1 MKKIDKV
8 TRVIL
13 KGAKLIVIAVVS
25 VALMGMLFL
34 TGVNL
39 YMKQSVKKRILTV
52 EAAAEL
58 AEVDCILVLG
68 ASVYGDSP
76 SPMLADRVQRGVD
89 VYKAGGG
96 TTKLLMSGDHGGE
109 YYDEVNVMKKY
120 AKDEGVPS
128 EDIFMDHAGFSTY
141 DSMYRARSVFGAKKV
156 IIVTQRYHLYRAVYI
171 AKKLGRD
178 AYGVA
183 AEDISYGGQ
192 TKRDIREFFARG
204 KDFVVGYL
212 KPKSTIGG
220 GHIDLAGNGDVT
232 NDKE

>member
-8 TRVIL
+8 TRAIL

-58 AEVDCILVLG
+58 NDVDCILVLG

-109 YYDEVNVMKKY
+109 YYDEVNVMKQY
-120 AKDEGVPS
+120 ALDQGIPEK
-128 EDIFMDHAGFSTY
+128 DIFMDHAGFSTY
-141 DSMYRARSVFGAKKV
+141 ESMCRAREIFGIDKM
-156 IIVTQRYHLYRAVYI
+156 IIVTQKYHLPRAVYL
-171 AKKLGRD
+171 ARKLGIE
-178 AYGVA
+178 AYGIA
-183 AEDISYGGQ
+183 SDYRNFGGQ
-192 TKRDIREFFARG
+192 FYRDCREVLARV
-204 KDFVVGYL
+204 KDFFVAIIQPDPTYL
-212 KPKSTIGG
+212 GEAIPIS
-220 GHIDLAGNGDVT
+220 GNGTVT
-232 NDKE
+232 NG